1 MIKTSKP
8 MENIMTRDNNKKG
21 FIPSI
26 SVVIPLYNKAPH
38 IRRTLDSVL
47 NQTIQNFEI
56 IVVGGNSNDGGED
69 IVRGYT
75 DSRITLIKEAGCG
88 VSAARNQGVA
98 EAKSDLIAFLDAD
111 DEWLPEFLETIL
123 VLRNK
128 YPNAG
133 LYGTGRIVVNSD
145 GQTPVLCHP
154 ELGDRLLDSYYKE
167 KNTFVR
173 MVIST
178 SSSAVDKKIFQS
190 ISGWAENMR
199 RAEDEDLFARL
210 AYVSD
215 VAYSPKPLSLYNVE
229 TVNNSYDIMTDMDSP
244 FLEMVYKHSK
254 NGNLGHFD
262 LENLLL
268 YADRLRM
275 GIALRYLHTD
285 KTKTYDYIKK
295 MASRKYSFILSV
307 AYILVSLHIISPD
320 TIDSLLR
327 LRLRRKRRLTHLNY
341 SEK

>member
-1 MIKTSKP
+1 
-8 MENIMTRDNNKKG
+8 MTFFQNNTEYM
-21 FIPSI
+21 PPTI

-75 DSRITLIKEAGCG
+75 DRRITLIKELGCG

-98 EAKSDLIAFLDAD
+98 SAKADLIAFLDAD
-111 DEWLPEFLETIL
+111 DEWAPEFLETIL
-123 VLRNK
+123 ALRDK

-133 LYGTGRIVVNSD
+133 LYGTGRIVVKS
-145 GQTPVLCHP
+145 GEQTSMLCHP
-154 ELGDRLLDSYYKE
+154 ELGDRLLDSYYSE
-167 KNTFVR
+167 KNTFVG

-190 ISGWAENMR
+190 INGWAENMR

-215 VAYSPKPLSLYNVE
+215 VAYSPKPLAVHYLD
-229 TVNNSYDIMTDMDSP
+229 TVNNSRGILSDMDSP
-244 FLEMVYKHSK
+244 FLEMIYHEYKSGTLSH
-254 NGNLGHFD
+254 NDIL
-262 LENLLL
+262 NLLM
-268 YADRLRM
+268 YADRLRI
-275 GIALRYLHTD
+275 GIAVRYLHTD
-285 KTKTYDYIKK
+285 LSKAYLNINNIMSKK
-295 MASRKYSFILSV
+295 YRYLLKVIYFLVTHHLLSLQILSN
-307 AYILVSLHIISPD
+307 I
-320 TIDSLLR
+320 IDS
-327 LRLRRKRRLTHLNY
+327 RRN
-341 SEK
+341 